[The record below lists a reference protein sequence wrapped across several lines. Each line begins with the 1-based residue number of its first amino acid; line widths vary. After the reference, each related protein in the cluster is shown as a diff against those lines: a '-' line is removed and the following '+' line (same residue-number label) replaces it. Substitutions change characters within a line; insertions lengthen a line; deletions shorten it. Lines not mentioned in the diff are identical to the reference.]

1 MTAHAAVYPELALLR
16 PEVTWDERWYGMQVT
31 SVYPNGIEDRHHE
44 FFPSGIRVDV
54 VRIGDIPRQ
63 TMVWITPIDDH
74 HTAAFY
80 MFASQGDGPPHALI
94 ARPFEKMTPG
104 VYRRVEDG
112 WFNIVSAD
120 QDDAPINS
128 IDEHTKG
135 ENLGSSDRGVAMYRN
150 MIRRSIEMVKA
161 GKDPIA
167 VRRGDDAD
175 EIIHFETY
183 KRGLNVERDRIR
195 EPDAGKRL
203 GIVPTLE
210 PG

>member
-1 MTAHAAVYPELALLR
+1 
-16 PEVTWDERWYGMQVT
+16 MQVT

-74 HTAAFY
+74 HAAAFY
-80 MFASQGDGPPHALI
+80 VFGSEVADPPGELTT
-94 ARPFEKMTPG
+94 RPFQKMTPG

-128 IDEHTKG
+128 IDEHTKD
-135 ENLGSSDRGVAMYRN
+135 EHLASSDRGVVMYRN

-161 GKDPIA
+161 GKDPIG

-175 EIIHFETY
+175 EVMRFETY
-183 KRGLNVERDRIR
+183 KRGLGEARDKVR

-203 GIVPTLE
+203 GIKPTYE
-210 PG
+210 HFNATQPAEGSTS